1 MKAIIYQ
8 YDDAPIT
15 LEDIESPIVIEG
27 DDISI
32 RNYEGLQ
39 VVNIDEVQEVRIV
52 SK

>member
-27 DDISI
+27 DDITI
-32 RNYEGLQ
+32 QNYEGRTT
-39 VVNIDEVQEVRIV
+39 VNIDDVQEVRLIA
-52 SK
+52 K

>member
-8 YDDAPIT
+8 YDEAPIT

-27 DDISI
+27 DDITI
-32 RNYEGLQ
+32 VNYEGRTT
-39 VVNIDEVQEVRIV
+39 VNIDEVQEVRLV